1 MGKSVRKDVLSFSAH
16 LAPTIS
22 LVLTR
27 QEKFD
32 HVLELAWRLRD
43 RASRMLGAHEKGRG
57 GVVIHCAQIL
67 KRNTNRGDDR
77 RADILTAVAVA
88 IAICSMNSLNTRWFF
103 SVPTSKDS
111 L

>member
-22 LVLTR
+22 LVLTC

-43 RASRMLGAHEKGRG
+43 RASRVLEAHEKGRG
-57 GVVIHCAQIL
+57 GGGGC
-67 KRNTNRGDDR
+67 
-77 RADILTAVAVA
+77 
-88 IAICSMNSLNTRWFF
+88 NSLRTNLKTKHKQR
-103 SVPTSKDS
+103 
-111 L
+111 